1 MTFIVVIIN
10 TIIIIGSAIF
20 DASSSSVQSP
30 MSRKALIWFRN
41 DLRVRDNAILNIVS
55 QQQTS
60 LSSPAKYNEI
70 ICLYCFDP
78 RYYSPTRYSKHKT
91 GIYRSK
97 FIIESVI
104 NLQKNLQSLNHRLLI
119 GLEEPEAIIPKLI
132 NNGDKFDVYV
142 HTEVTSE
149 EQVIEGLVEKS
160 IQSLGGVLH
169 RIDGGSTLYHPEDIS
184 FSSDY
189 SKVSNIFTPFK
200 EKVEKNSK
208 IRNLLPM
215 MSPCKLLHTSK
226 NDEANKSNYDSIPT
240 LTDLGFTNEEID
252 IYESQEDIRSKG
264 VMIFHGG
271 EDEGLKRLKTWM
283 FDHDNLKDYFD
294 IRNGMLG
301 EAYSSK
307 LSPWLALGCISPR
320 YLKITPYMFLIF
332 HHV

>member
-1 MTFIVVIIN
+1 MTFIVVII
-10 TIIIIGSAIF
+10 TSIIIIGSAI
-20 DASSSSVQSP
+20 ASSSSVQSS

-60 LSSPAKYNEI
+60 LSSPAKYNEV

-104 NLQKNLQSLNHRLLI
+104 NLQKNLQSLNHQLLI
-119 GLEEPEAIIPKLI
+119 GLEEPEVIIPKLI
-132 NNGDKFDVYV
+132 NNGVKFDVYV

-149 EQVIEGLVEKS
+149 EQVIEGLVEKN

-215 MSPCKLLHTSK
+215 MSTCKLLLTSK

-240 LTDLGFTNEEID
+240 LTDLGFTNEEIA

-283 FDHDNLKDYFD
+283 FDDDNLKDYFD

-320 YLKITPYMFLIF
+320 Y
-332 HHV
+332 

>member
-1 MTFIVVIIN
+1 M
-10 TIIIIGSAIF
+10 A
-20 DASSSSVQSP
+20 
-30 MSRKALIWFRN
+30 RKALIWFRN

-60 LSSPAKYNEI
+60 SSSSSSSTKYSEI

-78 RYYSPTRYSKHKT
+78 RYYRPTRHSKHKT
-91 GIYRSK
+91 GLYRSK

-104 NLQKNLQSLNHRLLI
+104 NLQNNLKSLNHQLLI
-119 GLEEPEAIIPKLI
+119 GLEEPEVIIPKLI

-149 EQVIEGLVEKS
+149 EQVIEGLVEKN

-184 FSSDY
+184 FSADY

-200 EKVEKNSK
+200 EKVEKTSK

-215 MSPCKLLHTSK
+215 MAPFKLLTSSK
-226 NDEANKSNYDSIPT
+226 NDKANKSSYDTIPS
-240 LTDLGFTNEEID
+240 LNDLGFTSEEIA
-252 IYESQEDIRSKG
+252 IYESQGDIRSKG
-264 VMIFHGG
+264 VMTFHGG
-271 EDEGLKRLKTWM
+271 EDEGLKRLTTWM
-283 FDHDNLKDYFD
+283 FDDDNLKNYFD

-320 YLKITPYMFLIF
+320 
-332 HHV
+332 

>member
-1 MTFIVVIIN
+1 MTFIVVIIIS
-10 TIIIIGSAIF
+10 IIIIGSAIL
-20 DASSSSVQSP
+20 DVSSSSVQSS

-60 LSSPAKYNEI
+60 SSSSAKYSEI

-78 RYYSPTRYSKHKT
+78 RYYRPTRYSKHKT

-104 NLQKNLQSLNHRLLI
+104 NLQNNLQSLNHQLLI
-119 GLEEPEAIIPKLI
+119 GLEEPEIIIPKLI

-149 EQVIEGLVEKS
+149 EQVIEGLVEKN

-169 RIDGGSTLYHPEDIS
+169 RIDGGSTLYHPEDVS
-184 FSSDY
+184 FSADY

-208 IRNLLPM
+208 IRHLLPM
-215 MSPCKLLHTSK
+215 MSPRKLLTTSK
-226 NDEANKSNYDSIPT
+226 DNELNTSSYNTMPT
-240 LTDLGFTNEEID
+240 LNDLGFTSEEIA
-252 IYESQEDIRSKG
+252 IYESQENIRSKG
-264 VMIFHGG
+264 VMTFHGG
-271 EDEGLKRLKTWM
+271 EDEGLKRLTTWM
-283 FDHDNLKDYFD
+283 FNDDNLKDYFD

-320 YLKITPYMFLIF
+320 
-332 HHV
+332 

>member
-1 MTFIVVIIN
+1 
-10 TIIIIGSAIF
+10 
-20 DASSSSVQSP
+20 

-55 QQQTS
+55 QQQTY

-104 NLQKNLQSLNHRLLI
+104 NLQKNLQSLNHHLLI
-119 GLEEPEAIIPKLI
+119 GLEEPEVIIPKLI
-132 NNGDKFDVYV
+132 NHGDKFDVYV

-149 EQVIEGLVEKS
+149 EQVIEGLVEKN

-200 EKVEKNSK
+200 EKVEKICK
-208 IRNLLPM
+208 IRNLLPLI
-215 MSPCKLLHTSK
+215 SPYKLSLTSK
-226 NDEANKSNYDSIPT
+226 NDEANKSNYNSIPT
-240 LTDLGFTNEEID
+240 LTDLGFTNEEIA

-283 FDHDNLKDYFD
+283 FDNDNLKDYFD

-320 YLKITPYMFLIF
+320 Y
-332 HHV
+332 